1 MRPTYRWSCHP
12 RQGQIINALGSEGW
26 TMLMEDALEKLAEGQ
41 FPHIY
46 LGSIGP
52 QVARALGAKGTDE
65 VLLLQYSY
73 SHIRFEHKELR
84 KEQMMILP
92 DLLKNGIVIQHKKHK
107 NKAAIF
113 YQDPTGSDRYF
124 AAIKATCSGNAIYC
138 DTFRRAQGTQ
148 HQVQIEK
155 WNSLEAAQVGWGTL
169 ARRVPHPRLAWVGP
183 VRTPTPPRLALAV
196 GLRLTEFYRVAHAR
210 HENVN
215 RQSGSYQ
222 QNCAQ
227 AFGMASTP
235 VHSLAPD
242 ASPLSVIRSR

>member
-1 MRPTYRWSCHP
+1 MAAIKERDRPRQGGLVRDGLRSLGRERARNPEFSGCRAMRPTYRWSCHP

-138 DTFRRAQGTQ
+138 DTFRRARVRNTKSKLRNG
-148 HQVQIEK
+148 I
-155 WNSLEAAQVGWGTL
+155 LL
-169 ARRVPHPRLAWVGP
+169 RRHK
-183 VRTPTPPRLALAV
+183 
-196 GLRLTEFYRVAHAR
+196 
-210 HENVN
+210 
-215 RQSGSYQ
+215 
-222 QNCAQ
+222 
-227 AFGMASTP
+227 
-235 VHSLAPD
+235 
-242 ASPLSVIRSR
+242 